1 MINRHIKLL
10 IYYFIALCIFFW
22 VFYDTFLTSQE
33 LTNMN
38 VVQKITLFGKVV
50 LGIAIFQIIDLIS
63 KQFQVISRLKKSIL
77 FIVACLS
84 SAMIMGYIVL
94 E

>member
-1 MINRHIKLL
+1 
-10 IYYFIALCIFFW
+10 
-22 VFYDTFLTSQE
+22 
-33 LTNMN
+33 MN
-38 VVQKITLFGKVV
+38 VIQKITLFGKVA